1 MSEHLFY
8 SLDGPLDSMP
18 TERQLRAANLSGFP
32 SLIRSLGADSR
43 ALLDRHGIDPK
54 VISDP
59 DHYIDCKAVVDLL
72 EYCSIVFND
81 PIFGLRLAQLQ
92 EPDVFGCVT
101 ALCRA
106 APTVRDAINNFID
119 YIPVTHSPVP
129 VLELVEGPEVAEL
142 RWWLRTELGINT
154 QANYHAALLDL
165 KLLRQLCGRNFRPS
179 YVKLAVDMRGADITD
194 IESRLECR
202 FICTEE
208 ENAIGFPVG
217 VLDRPVAS
225 ANRLL
230 YRLLGGYLERVKAA
244 SRVTIVER
252 VQDYVRGALSSGNCT
267 IERCAQKLGVS
278 VRTLQTHLNES
289 GLKFSDI
296 LEKHRI
302 ELAKTYLEQE
312 QLTLDE
318 VALNLGYSEQSS
330 FGRAFKRWTG
340 LTPKLYRRSVLAHD
354 EPMHNDHSEPV

>member
-1 MSEHLFY
+1 
-8 SLDGPLDSMP
+8 MP
-18 TERQLRAANLSGFP
+18 TERQLRAANLSGLP
-32 SLIRSLGADSR
+32 SLIRSLGADPRSIME
-43 ALLDRHGIDPK
+43 RHGIDPK
-54 VISDP
+54 VITDP

-72 EYCSIVFND
+72 EYCSLEFND

-106 APTVRDAINNFID
+106 APTMREAINCFIN
-119 YIPVTHSPVP
+119 YIPVSHSPMP
-129 VLELVEGPEVAEL
+129 VLELNEGTEVAEL
-142 RWWLRTELGINT
+142 RWWLRAELGVNT
-154 QANYHAALLDL
+154 QANYHGALLDL
-165 KLLRQLCGRNFRPS
+165 KLLQQLGGRNFRAS
-179 YVKLAVDMRGADITD
+179 YVKLAVEMRGADTSE
-194 IESRLECR
+194 IENKLGCR
-202 FICTEE
+202 FFCTVD
-208 ENAIGFPVG
+208 ENAIAFPVG
-217 VLDRPVAS
+217 LLDQPVAS

-230 YRLLGGYLERVKAA
+230 YRLLGSYLERVKAS

-252 VQDYVRGALSSGNCT
+252 VQDYVRGALSSGNCS
-267 IERCAQKLGVS
+267 IERCAHKLGIS

-302 ELAKTYLEQE
+302 ELAKVYLEQE

-340 LTPKLYRRSVLAHD
+340 TTPKLYRRNVITADNVSSD
-354 EPMHNDHSEPV
+354 SP

>member
-1 MSEHLFY
+1 MSEQPFY

-18 TERQLRAANLSGFP
+18 TERQLRAANLTGLP
-32 SLIRSLGADSR
+32 GLIRSLGADPR
-43 ALLDRHGIDPK
+43 PILERFGIDPK
-54 VISDP
+54 VITDP
-59 DHYIDCKAVVDLL
+59 DHYIDCKSVVDLL
-72 EYCSIVFND
+72 EYCSSTFSD

-106 APTVRDAINNFID
+106 APTVRDAIHSFIH
-119 YIPVTHSPVP
+119 YIPVSHSPVP
-129 VLELVEGPEVAEL
+129 VLELSEGPEMAEL

-154 QANYHAALLDL
+154 QANFHGALLDL
-165 KLLRQLCGRNFRPS
+165 KLLQQIGGRNFRAS
-179 YVKLAVDMRGADITD
+179 YIKLAVEVRGSDIAE
-194 IESRLECR
+194 IENRLGCR
-202 FICTEE
+202 FTCTAD

-217 VLDRPVAS
+217 ILDQPVTS

-230 YRLLGGYLERVKAA
+230 FRLLGSYLERVKAA

-267 IERCAQKLGVS
+267 IERCAQKLGIS
-278 VRTLQTHLNES
+278 VRTLQTHLNEL

-296 LEKHRI
+296 LERHRI
-302 ELAKTYLEQE
+302 ELAKSFLEQE

-340 LTPKLYRRSVLAHD
+340 VTPKHYRRHRVGLANIA
-354 EPMHNDHSEPV
+354 NDAAQAPE

>member
-1 MSEHLFY
+1 MSEPVFF

-18 TERQLRAANLSGFP
+18 TERQLRAANLSGLP
-32 SLIRSLGADSR
+32 SLIRSLGTDPR
-43 ALLDRHGIDPK
+43 PILERFGIDPK
-54 VISDP
+54 VITDP

-72 EYCSIVFND
+72 EYCSLEFND

-106 APTVRDAINNFID
+106 APTVREAINCFIH
-119 YIPVTHSPVP
+119 YIPVSHSPVP
-129 VLELVEGPEVAEL
+129 VLELSEGPEVAEL

-154 QANYHAALLDL
+154 QANYHGALLDL
-165 KLLRQLCGRNFRPS
+165 KLLHQIAGRNFRPS
-179 YVKLAVDMRGADITD
+179 YVKLAVEMRGTEIAD
-194 IESRLECR
+194 IESRIGCR
-202 FICTEE
+202 FFCTVD

-217 VLDRPVAS
+217 VLDQPVAS

-230 YRLLGGYLERVKAA
+230 FRLLGGYLERVKAA
-244 SRVTIVER
+244 SRITIVER
-252 VQDYVRGALSSGNCT
+252 VQDYVRGALSSGNCS
-267 IERCAQKLGVS
+267 IERCAHKLGIS

-302 ELAKTYLEQE
+302 ELAKVYLEQE

-340 LTPKLYRRSVLAHD
+340 TTPKLYRRNVVAADNASSS
-354 EPMHNDHSEPV
+354 P